1 MSAHPVGVAHARA
14 GILGNPSDG
23 YGGKALACS
32 VRNFAART
40 AIEPS
45 DAWTIVANDVA
56 TELAG
61 IDGAVDA
68 PVPGECEGLS
78 RLVFAASR
86 RFVHDFRSVLR
97 IERPF
102 TLTCRTDIPRQV
114 GLAGSSA
121 VIIATMRALATH
133 FAVVVPP
140 FDLAEAALATE
151 VEDLDIAAG
160 PMDRVIQTYEG
171 VMAMDLAPPRSE
183 AAYRRVDPSLIPPM
197 IIAWDS
203 AGGASSGVAHG
214 DLRGRWRRGEQLV
227 LDTIDELR
235 DVVDRGMAALDA
247 GDHKAFAE
255 LVDYNFALRCRVF
268 PVGERD
274 RQMVDL
280 ARAQGAAGK
289 LCGSGGAVLVVPPV
303 GADPQ
308 PFEQAFTAAGY
319 RSCRPVIA

>member
-97 IERPF
+97 IKRPF
-102 TLTCRTDIPRQV
+102 ALTCRTDIPRQV

-133 FAVVVPP
+133 FDVDVSP
-140 FDLAEAALATE
+140 FDLE
-151 VEDLDIAAG
+151 
-160 PMDRVIQTYEG
+160 R
-171 VMAMDLAPPRSE
+171 RSFF
-183 AAYRRVDPSLIPPM
+183 S
-197 IIAWDS
+197 
-203 AGGASSGVAHG
+203 
-214 DLRGRWRRGEQLV
+214 
-227 LDTIDELR
+227 
-235 DVVDRGMAALDA
+235 
-247 GDHKAFAE
+247 
-255 LVDYNFALRCRVF
+255 
-268 PVGERD
+268 
-274 RQMVDL
+274 
-280 ARAQGAAGK
+280 
-289 LCGSGGAVLVVPPV
+289 
-303 GADPQ
+303 
-308 PFEQAFTAAGY
+308 FTLY
-319 RSCRPVIA
+319 FTVTPLMPTPSCRPWQACALRRDGT